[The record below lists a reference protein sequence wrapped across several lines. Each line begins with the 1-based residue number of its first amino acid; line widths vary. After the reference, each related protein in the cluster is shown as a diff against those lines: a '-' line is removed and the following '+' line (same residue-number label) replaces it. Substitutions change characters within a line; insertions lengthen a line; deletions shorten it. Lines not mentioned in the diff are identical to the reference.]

1 MAYQA
6 VMPTGIIYPI
16 SPGSVTWMCPVTEM
30 PTGIVYPINSEAMTR
45 MCPETE
51 MPTGIIYPINPVM
64 ERSDLAGIQEA
75 HTPDGVAGR
84 HRLSD

>member
-16 SPGSVTWMCPVTEM
+16 SPGSV
-30 PTGIVYPINSEAMTR
+30 TR

-64 ERSDLAGIQEA
+64 ERSDLAGIQ
-75 HTPDGVAGR
+75 
-84 HRLSD
+84 